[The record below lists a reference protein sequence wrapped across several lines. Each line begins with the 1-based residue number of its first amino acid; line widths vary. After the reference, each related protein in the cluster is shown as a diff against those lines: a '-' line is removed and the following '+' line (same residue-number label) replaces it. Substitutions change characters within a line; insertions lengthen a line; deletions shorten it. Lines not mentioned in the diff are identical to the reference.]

1 MPDIIVNKNF
11 RRILIDHSRHY
22 PKWAVEDLYKLIYQ
36 AAMGC
41 EHAVQDKKK
50 AQEWLKV
57 EMDNLVPGI
66 AEPMVDIISPDN
78 QVARIHLRPFLAAG
92 SGNQVLL
99 DAFMQTAECFKG
111 SKEKLIMYGQHA
123 AAMAANET
131 FSFTKK
137 EIVKF
142 FQSMEESRYPA
153 IHHSSTFNAEYFPA
167 YRVIAIKYL
176 PQEILSR

>member
-11 RRILIDHSRHY
+11 RRILIDHSQRY

-41 EHAVQDKKK
+41 EHAVQDKEK

-57 EMDNLVPGI
+57 EMENLVPGI
-66 AEPMVDIISPDN
+66 AESMVDILSPDN
-78 QVARIHLRPFLAAG
+78 QIARIHLRPFLAAG
-92 SGNQVLL
+92 SGNQVLM

-111 SKEKLIMYGQHA
+111 SKEKLIMYGQYA
-123 AAMAANET
+123 ATMAANET

-137 EIVKF
+137 EIAKF

-153 IHHSSTFNAEYFPA
+153 IHHSSTFNAEYCPA

>member
-1 MPDIIVNKNF
+1 MPDIIVDKNF
-11 RRILIDHSRHY
+11 HHILIDHSQRY
-22 PKWAVEDLYKLIYQ
+22 PKWAVADLYKLIYQ

-41 EHAVQDKKK
+41 EHAVQDKEK

-57 EMDNLVPGI
+57 EIENLSPGI
-66 AEPMVDIISPDN
+66 AEPLVDIISPDD
-78 QVARIHLRPFLAAG
+78 QIARIHIRPFLATG
-92 SGNQVLL
+92 YGNPVLM

-111 SKEKLIMYGQHA
+111 SNEKLIMYGQYA
-123 AAMAANET
+123 AAMAANES

-142 FQSMEESRYPA
+142 FRSMEESRYPA